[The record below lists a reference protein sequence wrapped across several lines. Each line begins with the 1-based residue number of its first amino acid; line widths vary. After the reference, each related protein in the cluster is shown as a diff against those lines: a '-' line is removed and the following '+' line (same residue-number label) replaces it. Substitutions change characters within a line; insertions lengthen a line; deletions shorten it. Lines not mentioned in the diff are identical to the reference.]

1 MNALDTIE
9 PQAKSRIAIIDLGP
23 CLAGETGALQR
34 AARQLGQ
41 ASEELGF
48 YFIANHG
55 IPQALIDRVFA
66 EAERFHSLPLER
78 KLAVKVQKKVVGYL
92 PLGGQT
98 QRLKHSGH
106 TYPDRSASYY
116 VKAEYGPDHP
126 YRREGHDW
134 VFDNLWPADLPGFR
148 ETCLDY
154 YQAMTALALKLLPLQ
169 AVALGLPETFF
180 TTHAAFQ
187 PPVNTLRLI
196 TYPPRDEAAEGQF
209 GISPHTDYGYMTLL
223 AQAKKPGLEILTRAG
238 EWIQAPALDGC
249 FLVNMADMGQ
259 RWTNDRF
266 RSTPHRVINL
276 RGETRYSIPFFCGT
290 RWDVKL
296 ECLPTCQAPD
306 NPARYAPQS
315 FGEYMAE
322 LTPKVYDA
330 LYE

>member
-1 MNALDTIE
+1 MSAVDMVD
-9 PQAKSRIAIIDLGP
+9 ARSRIAVIDLGP
-23 CLAGETGALQR
+23 FLAGERGALER
-34 AARQLGQ
+34 AAAELGR

-66 EAERFHSLPLER
+66 EAERFHALPLEK
-78 KLAVKVQKKVVGYL
+78 KLEVKVQGKVVGYL

-106 TYPDRSASYY
+106 SYPDRSASYY
-116 VKAEYGPDHP
+116 IKAEYGPDHP
-126 YRREGHDW
+126 YRRAGHEW
-134 VFDNLWPADLPGFR
+134 VFDNRWPADLPAFR
-148 ETCLDY
+148 ETCLEY
-154 YQAMTALALKLLPLQ
+154 YEAMTGLFLKILPLQ
-169 AVALGLPETFF
+169 AVALGLPPDFLSSHE
-180 TTHAAFQ
+180 AFR
-187 PPVNTLRLI
+187 PPVNTLRLLC
-196 TYPPRDEAAEGQF
+196 YPPREEANAGQF
-209 GISPHTDYGYMTLL
+209 GISPHTDFGYMTLL

-238 EWIQAPALDGC
+238 EWIEAPAPEGC
-249 FLVNMADMGQ
+249 FLCNMADMGQ

-276 RGETRYSIPFFCGT
+276 AGKTRYSIPFFCGT

-296 ECLPTCQAPD
+296 ECLPTCCSAE
-306 NPARYAPQS
+306 NPARYALMS

-322 LTPKVYDA
+322 ISPKIYDA